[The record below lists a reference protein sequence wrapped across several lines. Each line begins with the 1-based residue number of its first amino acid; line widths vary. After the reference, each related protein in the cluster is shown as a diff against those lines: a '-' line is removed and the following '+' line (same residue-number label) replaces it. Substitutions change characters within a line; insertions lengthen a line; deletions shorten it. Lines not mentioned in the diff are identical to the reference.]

1 MTISLDGYRSKKK
14 IKKYLEDIDNILKI
28 ISLSQR
34 GLSLYKQ
41 YTSAQ
46 EMISVLETNKT
57 LLELHRK
64 KYESKLEEIEKKH
77 SE

>member
-1 MTISLDGYRSKKK
+1 MLISLDDFKSKKK
-14 IKKYLEDIDNILKI
+14 IKKYIQDIDNILKI
-28 ISLSQR
+28 ISLSQK
-34 GLSLYKQ
+34 GLSHYKQ
-41 YTSAQ
+41 YSSTQ

>member
-1 MTISLDGYRSKKK
+1 MIISLSDHKNKKK
-14 IKKYLEDIDNILKI
+14 IKKYIEDIDNVLKI
-28 ISLSQR
+28 ISISQK

-41 YTSAQ
+41 FNTVQ
-46 EMISVLETNKT
+46 EMISVMEINKT

-77 SE
+77 S

>member
-1 MTISLDGYRSKKK
+1 MIISLSDHKNKKK
-14 IKKYLEDIDNILKI
+14 IKKYIEDIDNVLKI
-28 ISLSQR
+28 ISLSQK

-41 YTSAQ
+41 FNTVQ
-46 EMISVLETNKT
+46 EMISVMEINKT

-77 SE
+77 S

>member
-1 MTISLDGYRSKKK
+1 MIAFIQEYKDKKK
-14 IKKYLEDIDNILKI
+14 IKKYIQDIDNILKI
-28 ISLSQR
+28 ISLSQK
-34 GLSLYKQ
+34 GLSHYKQ
-41 YTSAQ
+41 YSSTQ

>member
-1 MTISLDGYRSKKK
+1 MIISLEGFKSKRK
-14 IKKYLEDIDNILKI
+14 IAKYLKDINDILKI
-28 ISLSQR
+28 ITLSQK

-41 YTSAQ
+41 YSSVQ
-46 EMISVLETNKT
+46 EMISVLETNKM